1 MVVEGN
7 RAVDFVRPCRM
18 GTRVSPEG
26 AWVPR
31 SQGVALSRDCAWLAA
46 AATRWPFP
54 FNLLVLRS
62 SVWIDRGCGLCR
74 YCHDVP
80 PPSSVKLADLRMVR
94 A

>member
-1 MVVEGN
+1 
-7 RAVDFVRPCRM
+7 M
-18 GTRVSPEG
+18 GPSLTGRGSIAG
-26 AWVPR
+26 
-31 SQGVALSRDCAWLAA
+31 LAWLAAA

-62 SVWIDRGCGLCR
+62 SVWIDSGCGLCR